1 MRTASAALAI
11 ALAGAGAIA
20 GGLGA
25 CASPVAPSRADAA
38 PSPPPSTSPRVDA
51 AVSAAPAVP
60 PPPAPSLPPFTPS
73 DVPRID
79 VHTHIEGGA
88 LRRAQELLGRQ
99 HIRHLVNLSGG
110 TPDGS
115 LAALI
120 AEARALGHTSVFT
133 NPDFR
138 ELRRG
143 PGYGARMAEKLARA
157 KTMGAVGVK
166 IAKGLGLGYTD
177 AAGNLLPVDDK
188 GLDPLFEAAGKLGLP
203 IAIHT
208 GDPQAFWRPPTPD
221 NERYAELGAH
231 PAWSF
236 YGFPVSWEGLYA
248 QFERRV
254 ARHPKATFIGVH
266 FGNAPEEPARVAKML
281 EKYKNLMIDTA
292 ARIPEIGRVDAR
304 HDAARM
310 RAFFLRYQDRI
321 LFGTDSGVGTGA
333 EDLMWGSTSDTPPTE
348 ADYQR
353 FFDSTW
359 RWFETD
365 TKGLPSPTSIQG
377 NWTID
382 GVALPRPVLEKVYW
396 RNAARLLGLD
406 AREFDARTP

>member
-1 MRTASAALAI
+1 MTKPTAALAV
-11 ALAGAGAIA
+11 ALSTVGAVA

-38 PSPPPSTSPRVDA
+38 PSPA
-51 AVSAAPAVP
+51 
-60 PPPAPSLPPFTPS
+60 PPPAPRPDAAVAATVPPTPALPPFTAS

-88 LRRAQELLGRQ
+88 LRRAKELLGRQ
-99 HIRHLVNLSGG
+99 RIRHLVNLSGG
-110 TPDGS
+110 TPDGG
-115 LAALI
+115 LAAI
-120 AEARALGHTSVFT
+120 VAEARALGHTSVFT

-143 PGYGARMAEKLARA
+143 PGYGARIAEKIARA

-166 IAKGLGLGYTD
+166 IAKGLGLGYAD
-177 AAGNLLPVDDK
+177 AAGKLVPVDDK
-188 GLDPLFEAAGKLGLP
+188 GLDPLFETAGKLGMP

-254 ARHPKATFIGVH
+254 ARHPKTTFIGVH
-266 FGNAPEEPARVAKML
+266 FGNAPEEPERVAKML
-281 EKYKNLMIDTA
+281 EKYKNLVVDTA

-304 HDAARM
+304 HDATRM
-310 RAFFLRYQDRI
+310 RALFLRYQDRI

-348 ADYQR
+348 ADYLR

-365 TKGLPSPTSIQG
+365 TKGLPSPTPIQG
-377 NWTID
+377 NWTVD
-382 GVALPRPVLEKVYW
+382 GIALPRAVLEKVYW

-406 AREFDARTP
+406 VREIDARTP

>member
-1 MRTASAALAI
+1 MRTRAT
-11 ALAGAGAIA
+11 GAVAV
-20 GGLGA
+20 GGGVAVVAVVLGA
-25 CASPVAPSRADAA
+25 CASPTSSPPKARVDAAAPVAVAAPTVDAAA
-38 PSPPPSTSPRVDA
+38 PSPP
-51 AVSAAPAVP
+51 
-60 PPPAPSLPPFTPS
+60 LPPFTRS
-73 DVPRID
+73 DIPKVD

-88 LRRAQELLGRQ
+88 LRRAKDLLGRQ
-99 HIRHLVNLSGG
+99 GITHLVNLSGG
-110 TPDGS
+110 TPDGG
-115 LAALI
+115 LAAIL
-120 AEARALGHTSVFT
+120 AEARALGNTLVFT

-138 ELRRG
+138 EIRRG
-143 PGYGARMAEKLARA
+143 AGYGTRIADKIARA
-157 KTMGAVGVK
+157 RTMGAVGVK
-166 IAKGLGLGYTD
+166 ISKGLGLGFTD
-177 AAGNLLPVDDK
+177 AAGKLIPVDDK
-188 GLDPLFEAAGKLGLP
+188 GLDPLFETAGKQGMP

-254 ARHPKATFIGVH
+254 ARHPKTIFIGVH
-266 FGNAPEEPARVAKML
+266 FGNAPEEPERVARML
-281 EKYKNLMIDTA
+281 DKYKNLVIDTA

-333 EDLMWGSTSDTPPTE
+333 EDLMWGSTGDAPPTE
-348 ADYQR
+348 EDYRR

-365 TKGLPSPTSIQG
+365 VKGLPSPTPIQG
-377 NWTID
+377 KWTID
-382 GVALPRPVLEKVYW
+382 GIALPRAVLEKVYW
-396 RNAARLLGLD
+396 RNAARLFGLD
-406 AREFDARTP
+406 AAQFGARTP